1 MLYKDYVERK
11 VSNAIRIKSAEGYP
25 CVFDN
30 SKGRPLKDYKIY
42 GNSIQDGTP
51 TPESP
56 VEVQS
61 VGDLVTDTA
70 SEYYGKY
77 DIPITVTGKNLIKYP
92 YYHTTRTVNGVTW
105 TDNGDGTITASGTPT
120 DNTSFFLA
128 NRMSISTNTKYC
140 FSGIDGTSNI
150 MLNVTLYDEN
160 NTFVA
165 DLSNTNTSNSL
176 AFDTTDYPSAIYAR
190 FLIKRKKNG
199 VEVSGTIKPQLE
211 LGTTATEYEPYKG
224 SITEHIYLD
233 EPLRKFKDYADYID
247 FKKGTVVRNITAG
260 VLDGSEGWGTSG
272 TRYYYYNTKLNIKCL
287 GNEVTG
293 IRSNALPSVAWN
305 WIRNSGTGI
314 ATYSGTTGGAYN
326 NRIDIRADS
335 LWKNVAEAKEYMAN
349 NPIHY
354 IAPCLEPVEEDIELP
369 KILTQKGSNIIT
381 AATAIQPSYIEVK
394 YIAK

>member
-11 VSNAIRIKSAEGYP
+11 VSNAIRINSAEGYP

-30 SKGRPLKDYKIY
+30 SKGRPLKDYKLY

-61 VGDLVTDTA
+61 VGDLVTDAA

-77 DIPITVTGKNLIKYP
+77 DIPIV
-92 YYHTTRTVNGVTW
+92 VN
-105 TDNGDGTITASGTPT
+105 
-120 DNTSFFLA
+120 
-128 NRMSISTNTKYC
+128 
-140 FSGIDGTSNI
+140 
-150 MLNVTLYDEN
+150 
-160 NTFVA
+160 
-165 DLSNTNTSNSL
+165 
-176 AFDTTDYPSAIYAR
+176 DTT
-190 FLIKRKKNG
+190 
-199 VEVSGTIKPQLE
+199 T
-211 LGTTATEYEPYKG
+211 
-224 SITEHIYLD
+224 HIYLD
-233 EPLRKFKDYADYID
+233 EPLRKVGSYADYID
-247 FKKGTVVRNITAG
+247 FKRGKIVRNVTAG
-260 VLDGSEGWGTSG
+260 VLDGSEGWSISG

-293 IRSNALPSVAWN
+293 IKSNALPSVAWN

-314 ATYSGTTGGAYN
+314 ATYSGATGGAYN

-354 IAPCLEPVEEDIELP
+354 IAPCLEPAEEDIELP
-369 KILTQKGSNIIT
+369 KIFTQKGSNIIT
-381 AATAIQPSYIEVK
+381 VATEIEPSYIEVK